1 VLSFSPVV
9 GIGTLPAP
17 HPQASVPP
25 PPGCGGRGTLA
36 DERWVGRVPIPTRG
50 HTLWHSI
57 YNTYIYI
64 FTVCLRQLVTSCLE
78 ERVELLEV
86 LAIGDENGELG
97 HPLHG
102 GTYFLK
108 FTTR

>member
-1 VLSFSPVV
+1 
-9 GIGTLPAP
+9 
-17 HPQASVPP
+17 
-25 PPGCGGRGTLA
+25 
-36 DERWVGRVPIPTRG
+36 
-50 HTLWHSI
+50 
-57 YNTYIYI
+57 
-64 FTVCLRQLVTSCLE
+64 VTSCLE

-86 LAIGDENGELG
+86 LGIGDENGELG